1 MGNFSDLEKKLNKN
15 LGKAESKFIR
25 FKTEAL
31 SMLVDAKSY
40 LANHALGLVIFFA
53 LVFAI
58 IATLNVLTTTG

>member
-1 MGNFSDLEKKLNKN
+1 MGDFKDLEKKLAK
-15 LGKAESKFIR
+15 KAAKVESKFIR

-40 LANHALGLVIFFA
+40 LFDHALGLVIFFA